1 MLFGFMHLLSQD
13 CSLVRFNKI
22 PPSHCC
28 SVTVLGGVFTRR
40 LVVVSGCASLVV
52 LRSTACIIS
61 PRNIFCERIVPD
73 KNKQKTL
80 GSITSHKSKLGE
92 ANLKPSCDDAITLHH
107 CAIQ

>member
-1 MLFGFMHLLSQD
+1 MHFLSQG
-13 CSLVRFNKI
+13 LVRFNKI

-61 PRNIFCERIVPD
+61 PRNTVCERIVPD
-73 KNKQKTL
+73 KNRQKTL
-80 GSITSHKSKLGE
+80 VSIGSLCTHTYTHVEGVI
-92 ANLKPSCDDAITLHH
+92 
-107 CAIQ
+107 